1 MSVVAAL
8 AAGAAIGVRHSFEP
22 DHVAAVATLV
32 DDDSTDRAG
41 LVGTSWGIGHS
52 IPIALVALAFLL
64 AGRRLPEV
72 VTTLFEV
79 LAGAI
84 LVYLGARMLYRLVE
98 VTEHTHDG
106 HTHAHVGL
114 GSLSLGAT
122 HSHRADESFLV
133 GLVHGLAGSGAFVVV
148 LVTTAP
154 TLGTG
159 LVLLAA
165 FCLASIAT
173 MGALTL
179 LWGRVLDTGARK
191 FLQAGAALAS
201 LAIGSALIL
210 GEVGGVLGGHDH
222 GHGHGAGHEHAVA
235 AVDVAAAHAP
245 SAAEVVLGL
254 F

>member
-1 MSVVAAL
+1 MSVLAAL

-32 DDDSTDRAG
+32 DDESDDHAG

-64 AGRRLPEV
+64 AGRRLPDG

-84 LVYLGARMLYRLVE
+84 LVYLGARMLYRLVD

-133 GLVHGLAGSGAFVVV
+133 GIVHGLAGSGAFVVV

-165 FCLASIAT
+165 FCVASIAT

-179 LWGRVLDTGARK
+179 LWGRVLDTAARK
-191 FLQAGAALAS
+191 YLQVGAALAS
-201 LAIGSALIL
+201 LAVGAALLL
-210 GEVGGVLGGHDH
+210 GEFADGGR
-222 GHGHGAGHEHAVA
+222 GHGHAHGTGHEHAVA
-235 AVDVAAAHAP
+235 AVELSTEYAPLVA
-245 SAAEVVLGL
+245 ELGL
-254 F
+254 C